1 MCINNMIKVSIII
14 PVYNV
19 APYIA
24 TCLNSVLNQT
34 YSNIECILVNDCSQD
49 ETMQIANSILE
60 QNSSTCI
67 VKIVNHELNKGLSE
81 ARNTGIM
88 VSSGDY
94 LYFLDSDDYISE
106 DAIECMV
113 SLLKNHPVD
122 FVIGDLTTVGVIEKC
137 NFLHIKQAY
146 IFENKNI
153 VRLYSESKWYMM
165 AWNKLI
171 SRRFVFDNEMFFYPG
186 IYHEDE
192 LWSFKLA
199 LLARSMA
206 VCKQKTY
213 FYRIRT
219 SGSIMSKL
227 TRKHIDD
234 MLLIFETCLFLLN
247 NKPQKCLYSKI
258 RTFYLSIICNL
269 YRLECDEYS
278 GEILQRLEQLNCYL
292 YFNVD
297 FVSCSVKNKIKYVI
311 CLIPVKILYS
321 IANKL
326 PF

>member
-1 MCINNMIKVSIII
+1 MIKVSIII

-34 YSNIECILVNDCSQD
+34 YSNIECIIVNDCGQD
-49 ETMQIANSILE
+49 ESMQIINSILE
-60 QNSSTCI
+60 HNSSMCI
-67 VKIVNHELNKGLSE
+67 VKIVNHEVNKGLSE
-81 ARNTGIM
+81 ARNTGIQ
-88 VSSGDY
+88 SCSGDY

-106 DAIECMV
+106 DAIECMI
-113 SLLKNHPVD
+113 SLVINHPVD
-122 FVIGDLTTVGVIEKC
+122 FVIGDLTTVGETKNC
-137 NFLHIKQAY
+137 KFLHITQPY

-153 VRLYSESKWYMM
+153 ARLYSESKWYMM

-171 SRRFVFDNEMFFYPG
+171 SRQFILDNEMFFYPG

-199 LLARSMA
+199 LFARSMA
-206 VCKQKTY
+206 VCKQTTY

-234 MLLIFETCLFLLN
+234 MLFIFETCLLSLEN
-247 NKPQKCLYSKI
+247 QDQKALYSKI

-269 YRLECDEYS
+269 NRLQCDVYTNR
-278 GEILQRLEQLNCYL
+278 ILQRIEKNKHNLR
-292 YFNVD
+292 FNIN
-297 FVSCSVKNKIKYVI
+297 FISCSLKNKLKFAL
-311 CLIPVKILYS
+311 CLIPVKVLYHT
-321 IANKL
+321 ANKL